1 MLEKVYEWARFW
13 YPYPSKIPL
22 AYDGFLAD
30 SSQQPNY
37 SGDSDLVTL
46 EQLISSQ
53 VLILLGEPGLGKSQ
67 ALKDAHSTVKAKV
80 EANGH
85 QTLFL
90 DLAGCDNSYRLD
102 KELFLHPTIAEWQK
116 SDYHLYLFLD
126 SFDECFLGIENL
138 AHILPK
144 ELRKYEG
151 QFDRL
156 HLWITCRTAV
166 WPSFLEKDLKSIWS
180 KEQVKTY
187 QLAPLRREDVRQA
200 IEATDNV
207 CADSFL
213 EEIQEKR
220 LTSLAIK
227 PITLKF
233 LIAVYGNQGQKLLEN
248 QNLHELYLEG
258 CKALCEEIKDKKRH
272 RQRSIS
278 KLSEEQRIVVAA
290 RIAAMMMFSNRS
302 SICTEEPCA
311 SFEKDVIF
319 RDICEGYETAQ
330 GRRFEINKEVVW
342 EVLNTGLFASKGTD
356 YIGYA
361 HRTYAEFLSA
371 WYLSVHKV
379 SKPDIMSLIV
389 HPSETNNRIIPQ
401 LYETTSWIAS
411 MSDEIFHEVLW
422 TDPDVLLRSDLLSTQ
437 DSHTKELFVRNMLAL
452 CDKGNLSY
460 TYRYRAY
467 RSLSYPGLSQQ
478 LSSYIAD
485 KKANIYARYLA
496 MDVAE
501 DCQLGA
507 IHPLLAE
514 VALDDDQPYVV
525 RFRAAR
531 IVADSTFSS
540 EKLKLKSL
548 VFSTKE
554 QDPEDDLRGYALKAI
569 YPEHMTTQEL
579 LDCLSRP
586 RRNGIIGGAYQDFI
600 AKELPQRVPGSD
612 LAIAL
617 RWLLKL
623 PPCRDLGY
631 PFSCLSDRLLIRAWE
646 RLDDAI
652 ILQAFAKVAAQR
664 LQQYSEVIGQS
675 SIDISFAQLLE
686 EDTAKRRI
694 LLEATVREIGDIRQ
708 AYCISGCSGYSALH
722 PLKEDFNWLVCQSS
736 SAASE
741 VERRIYAYIVV
752 RRFNQNNTSE
762 IEAVLTNINK
772 SPALK
777 KEFSWGLGS
786 IDLDSPEAEQK
797 RKEYYE
803 QQRWEEAHKPVLSDP
818 LLKKKVLSCLE
829 RFEQGDIDEWCH
841 LYQLLLMLPG
851 SERYL
856 ERWDA
861 DITTFYGWKDA
872 DDDTRDRIVSAA
884 KKYILKGNPQNSSW
898 LGQGK
903 VTHSAVGGYRALRLI
918 AVKDRKFL
926 ADLRDTVWQNW
937 TGTILGYPTADN
949 DSDGDVRSYIL
960 EEAYTRASQELIRVL
975 DVIIDG
981 ENACDT
987 HIQKHIEAAEQ
998 LWDKQIEAYLVGKIM
1013 DKRLTK
1019 DNFSYVLK
1027 SLLVHQVDSARSLAE
1042 SYLSVPIPS
1051 SQISRE
1057 KLMLSAKNL
1066 LLHTDDAAWSA
1077 VWTVIQHD
1085 TDIGKDILE
1094 SVATHTAYDGR
1105 IDNKLTEADVAD
1117 LYIFLYQNYQDQS
1130 DEHDIEKKGLNGPEA
1145 RLIMPVDNIRT
1156 WRDWLP
1162 HRLQT
1167 RGTQEACLALRK
1179 IMSVVPEKKEALQ
1192 GRLPEAET
1200 LARSQSWEPP
1210 SPSEVLRLVVI
1221 EEPSMNDLSKQMN
1234 KTEKNLQRE
1243 ISENPRI
1250 SVGDNNQN
1258 VAINSGEKGT
1268 VHQEVNPTEKSGL
1281 TKTDWISIVGILL
1294 ALLGSLLG
1302 VAFSGVF
1309 NDLWPRATPSIEQ
1322 VEESRERENVD
1333 AK

>member
-1 MLEKVYEWARFW
+1 MPEKVYGWTRFW
-13 YPYPSKIPL
+13 YPYPGRIPL
-22 AYDGFLAD
+22 AYDGFLED
-30 SSQQPNY
+30 LLQQPSY
-37 SGDSDLVTL
+37 SGSSNLVTL
-46 EQLISSQ
+46 EQLVSSQ

-102 KELFLHPTIAEWQK
+102 KDLFLHPAIAEWQR

-138 AHILPK
+138 AHIFPK

-151 QFDRL
+151 QSDRL

-200 IEATDNV
+200 VEATDNI

-278 KLSEEQRIVVAA
+278 KLSKEQRIVVAA

-302 SICTEEPCA
+302 SVCTEEPFA
-311 SFEKDVIF
+311 PFEKDVIF

-330 GRRFEINKEVVW
+330 GRRFEISKEVVW
-342 EVLNTGLFASKGTD
+342 EVLNTGLFTSKGAD
-356 YIGYA
+356 SIGYA

-379 SKPDIMSLIV
+379 NEPGIMSLIV
-389 HPSETNNRIIPQ
+389 HPSETDSRIIPQ

-411 MSDEIFHEVLW
+411 MNGEIFKKVLW
-422 TDPDVLLRSDLLSTQ
+422 TDPDVLLKSDLLDTQ
-437 DSHTKELFVRNMLAL
+437 DSHTKELFVGNMLDL

-460 TYRYRAY
+460 IYRYRAY
-467 RSLSYPGLSQQ
+467 RSLNYPGLSRQ

-496 MDVAE
+496 MDIAE

-507 IHPLLAE
+507 IHPLLVK
-514 VALDDDQPYVV
+514 VALDDEQPYVV
-525 RFRAAR
+525 RFRAAK
-531 IVADSTFSS
+531 IVTDSTFSS
-540 EKLKLKSL
+540 DKIKLKSL

-554 QDPEDDLRGYALKAI
+554 QDPEDYLRGYALKAI
-569 YPEHMTTQEL
+569 YPEHMTTREL

-586 RRNGIIGGAYQDFI
+586 RSNGIIGGAYQDFI
-600 AKELPQRVPGSD
+600 AKELPQKVPTSD
-612 LAIAL
+612 LVIAL

-623 PPCRDLGY
+623 PACRDLGY

-646 RLDDAI
+646 CLDDAA

-664 LQQYSEVIGQS
+664 LQQYSEVVGQS
-675 SIDISFAQLLE
+675 SCDISFANLLK

-694 LLEATVREIGDIRQ
+694 LLEATAREMEDLRQ
-708 AYCISGCSGYSALH
+708 AYCLSGLSGYSALH
-722 PLKEDFNWLVCQSS
+722 PLKEDFDWLVCQSV
-736 SAASE
+736 SADSKP
-741 VERRIYAYIVV
+741 ERRIYAYIV
-752 RRFNQNNTSE
+752 RQRLDWSNTSE
-762 IEAVLTNINK
+762 IETVLMNISK
-772 SPALK
+772 SPALTE
-777 KEFSWGLGS
+777 EFFWF
-786 IDLDSPEAEQK
+786 LDSVDLNSPRAEQES
-797 RKEYYE
+797 KEYYE
-803 QQRWEEAHKPVLSDP
+803 EQQRIKDRTPMSSDP
-818 LLKKKVLSCLE
+818 LLKRKILSCLE
-829 RFEQGDIDEWCH
+829 QIEKGDTDGWCRLYRF
-841 LYQLLLMLPG
+841 LLMLPG

-856 ERWDA
+856 ERWDV
-861 DITTFYGWKDA
+861 DITTFHGWKDA
-872 DDDTRDRIVSAA
+872 SDNTRSRIVSAA
-884 KKYILKGNPQNSSW
+884 KKYILEGNPQNSLW
-898 LGQGK
+898 LGQKK

-918 AVKDRKFL
+918 AVRDRKFL
-926 ADLRDTVWQNW
+926 VELPDTVWQNW
-937 TGTILGYPTADN
+937 VGTILDYPTADN
-949 DSDGDVRSYIL
+949 DPDQDVRIYIL
-960 EEAYTRASQELIRVL
+960 KEAYTRAPQEFIRVL

-981 ENACDT
+981 ENACNT
-987 HIQKHIEAAEQ
+987 HIYKHIEAVEQ
-998 LWDKQIEAYLVGKIM
+998 LWNKKIESYLVKKVA
-1013 DKRLTK
+1013 DKRLTR
-1019 DNFSYVLK
+1019 DNFDYILK
-1027 SLLVHQVDSARSLAE
+1027 SLLVHQVDSARLLAE
-1042 SYLSVPIPS
+1042 SYLSVSIPS

-1057 KLMLSAKNL
+1057 KLVVSAKNL
-1066 LLHTDDAAWSA
+1066 LLHTDDAAWPA
-1077 VWTVIQHD
+1077 VWKVIQHN
-1085 TDIGKDILE
+1085 TVIGKDILE
-1094 SVATHTAYDGR
+1094 SVATHSAYDGR

-1117 LYIFLYQNYQDQS
+1117 LYIFLHRNYQDQS
-1130 DEHDIEKKGLNGPEA
+1130 NEHDIEKKGLNGPEA
-1145 RLIMPVDNIRT
+1145 RLITSVDNIRT

-1179 IMSVVPEKKEALQ
+1179 IMSLLPEKKEELQ

-1200 LARSQSWEPP
+1200 LARFQSWEPP
-1210 SPSEVLRLVVI
+1210 SPSEVLRLVVT
-1221 EEPSMNDLSKQMN
+1221 EEPSMNDLSKQMS
-1234 KTEKNLQRE
+1234 KTEKSLQQE
-1243 ISENPRI
+1243 ISKNPRI

-1258 VAINSGEKGT
+1258 VAINSGEQGT
-1268 VHQEVNPTEKSGL
+1268 VHQKVNPTEKSGL

-1294 ALLGSLLG
+1294 ASLIGLLG

-1309 NDLWPRATPSIEQ
+1309 NDLWPKTTPSIEQ
-1322 VEESRERENVD
+1322 VEESSEGENVD
-1333 AK
+1333 TK